1 MTDATETAQK
11 FLASKKAE
19 WSALVTV
26 AWVTQPSMVERAAKV
41 LAESAGIGHKTL
53 KRKFVAIHYARAQGV
68 SHDDIV
74 ARGQEKIL
82 KQFVTEKVKA
92 RSAPL
97 VNFPHRLTPE
107 VRDAVQNLC
116 FRVSKVLGLKTY
128 DEAFEFITACFL
140 DLSDEELLHLGG
152 EAHAAP
158 TDSVAKREAEPLNRS

>member
-74 ARGQEKIL
+74 ARGQEKTL
-82 KQFVTEKVKA
+82 KMWVTEKVKA

-97 VNFPHRLTPE
+97 VPFPHKLTPA
-107 VRDAVQNLC
+107 VRDAFDENC
-116 FRVSKVLGLKTY
+116 RRVAKVLHLKTW
-128 DEAFEFITACFL
+128 DEVVQWINAQIELA
-140 DLSDEELLHLGG
+140 SDDEILHGGG
-152 EAHAAP
+152 EYAASAYP
-158 TDSVAKREAEPLNRS
+158 APKREAEPVNRS

>member
-1 MTDATETAQK
+1 MADATESAQK
-11 FLASKKAE
+11 FLTSKKEE
-19 WSALVTV
+19 WRNLCQI

-97 VNFPHRLTPE
+97 VAFPHKLTPA
-107 VRDAVQNLC
+107 VRDAFDENC
-116 FRVSKVLGLKTY
+116 RRVAKVLHLKTW
-128 DEAFEFITACFL
+128 DEVVQWINAQIELA
-140 DLSDEELLHLGG
+140 SDEEILHGGG
-152 EAHAAP
+152 EHAA
-158 TDSVAKREAEPLNRS
+158 TADSVAKREGEPAHRS